1 MRNYLLRT
9 SPPEKSFVIFCL
21 FFLAFLMP
29 DTLWSQKNCYIYLK
43 IVDTNSAKPLD
54 EASLKIDGEDSGIL
68 SDSSGI
74 LRMPVTC
81 EEHSVRVQK
90 LGYRPF
96 TRRITAAP
104 AAEPLIVVL
113 ENIKNQIEEVVVTSQ
128 GSVRTHDT
136 PALGVSQLSM
146 KAVKRITPAAGE
158 VDILR
163 SLQSLPGISAV
174 GEGANGINIRGGA
187 VDQNLIML
195 DHMPIYNPTH
205 LLGLFSLFPTDAI
218 REMQVYKGS
227 IPARFAGKTAGVLD
241 VKLSEPDLENRRF
254 SGGIGLI
261 SNRMHLETPI
271 IKEKVALMSSLRVSY
286 TDPLI
291 RLYNNRLVGT
301 FSEKRL
307 PNARPI
313 FYDLANKI
321 LWRPSPKDYI
331 SVVSYL
337 SYDSYRVDN
346 LFSIAG
352 ITPSQSTMEYGHRN
366 TAARWNH
373 FFNDQWNLNVHLIRT
388 DYFTR
393 TSASEPTAGFQYDTR
408 LLHHI
413 AKAEATWIP
422 SKSHRVSGG
431 IAVNRYDNQPA
442 TLVPRQQSV
451 ISSVTIPKEQA
462 WETGIYISDEYELNS
477 RLLVDV
483 GARWVN
489 YWNMGPYAQSIYDPN
504 EPRTPSSVI
513 DTVLVGKNKKE
524 AYYGRFEPRF
534 GLRYR
539 IDENRSVKIGY
550 NRMNQFLQMVAN
562 NATPLPNVRW
572 KTAGRNLVPNQS
584 DLFSLGYFHDG
595 SKRIWE
601 WSAELYYRHQNAIFD
616 FVNGAELNINPLIE
630 TQLLKGKAR
639 AYGAELFIN
648 KKKGTMTGW
657 MSYTYARSFQRIT
670 GDFPAIQSINDGNWF
685 RSNIDKP
692 HTVNTMISFQG
703 DKYNAASFTFTYST
717 GRPYTSPSGF
727 FNNGS
732 GFVPIFTERNNA
744 RISDYH
750 RLDFSWTIRNPSM
763 KERRWESSWVVAF
776 YNLYGRKNAFSYF
789 FNPNAGVFKPYKIS
803 VFPTPIFSIT
813 WNIEFK

>member
-9 SPPEKSFVIFCL
+9 SLPEKSIVVFCL
-21 FFLAFLMP
+21 FFWAFLMP
-29 DTLWSQKNCYIYLK
+29 DALWSQKNCYIYLK
-43 IVDTNSAKPLD
+43 IVDTNSAEPLD

-81 EEHSVRVQK
+81 EEHSIRVQK

-96 TRRITAAP
+96 ARRIMGAP

-146 KAVKRITPAAGE
+146 KAVKKITPAAGE

-187 VDQNLIML
+187 VDQNLILL

-321 LWRPSPKDYI
+321 LWRPSLKDYI

-789 FNPNAGVFKPYKIS
+789 FNPNAGAFKPYKIS

>member
-1 MRNYLLRT
+1 MQNYLLT
-9 SPPEKSFVIFCL
+9 ASLPGKPLLIIFL
-21 FFLAFLMP
+21 IAQAVLKPAAG
-29 DTLWSQKNCYIYLK
+29 WGQKNCYIYLR
-43 IVDTNSAKPLD
+43 VMDANSAEALE
-54 EASLKIDGEDSGIL
+54 EASLKIDGEDSGIF
-68 SDSSGI
+68 SDTTGL

-96 TRRITAAP
+96 TRRIVGAP
-104 AAEPLIVVL
+104 DTEPLEVL
-113 ENIKNQIEEVVVTSQ
+113 LESIKNQIEEVVITSQ
-128 GSVRTHDT
+128 GSVRTHET
-136 PALGVSQLSM
+136 PALGVNQLSM
-146 KAVKRITPAAGE
+146 KAVKKITPAAGE

-187 VDQNLIML
+187 VDQNLILL

-227 IPARFAGKTAGVLD
+227 IPARFGGKTAGVLD
-241 VKLSEPDLENRRF
+241 VKLSEPDLEKRNF

-261 SNRMHLETPI
+261 SNRLHFETPI
-271 IKEKVALMSSLRVSY
+271 IKEKLAIMSSLRVSY

-291 RLYNNRLVGT
+291 RLYNKRLVGT

-321 LWRPSPKDYI
+321 LWRPGPKDYV

-388 DYFTR
+388 DYFTQ

-413 AKAEATWIP
+413 AKAEVTWIP
-422 SKSHRVSGG
+422 SKTHRLSGG
-431 IAVNRYDNQPA
+431 IALNRYDNHPA

-451 ISSVTIPKEQA
+451 ISSVTIQKEQA
-462 WETGIYISDEYELNS
+462 WETGLYISDEYELNS
-477 RLLVDV
+477 RLLVDM
-483 GARWVN
+483 GIRWVN
-489 YWNMGPYAQSIYDPN
+489 YWNMGPYTQNIYDPA

-513 DTVLVGKNKKE
+513 DTVFIGKNKKE

-539 IDENRSVKIGY
+539 IDENKSVKIGY

-601 WSAELYYRHQNAIFD
+601 WSAELYYRHQNSVFD

-639 AYGAELFIN
+639 AYGAELFVN

-670 GDFPAIQSINDGNWF
+670 GDFPEIQAINNGDWF

-692 HTVNTMISFQG
+692 HTINTMVSFQG
-703 DKYNAASFTFTYST
+703 DKYNSASFTFTYST
-717 GRPYTSPSGF
+717 GRPYTSPSSF

-732 GFVPIFTERNNA
+732 GFVPIFTQRNNA

-763 KERRWESSWVVAF
+763 KERRFQSSWVVAF

-789 FNPNAGVFKPYKIS
+789 FNPNAGVFRPYKIS

-813 WNIEFK
+813 WNIELK

>member
-43 IVDTNSAKPLD
+43 IVDTNSAEPLD

-81 EEHSVRVQK
+81 EEHSIRVQK

-96 TRRITAAP
+96 TRRIMGAP

-146 KAVKRITPAAGE
+146 KAVKKITPAAGE

-187 VDQNLIML
+187 VDQNLILL

-271 IKEKVALMSSLRVSY
+271 IKEKMALMSSLRVSY